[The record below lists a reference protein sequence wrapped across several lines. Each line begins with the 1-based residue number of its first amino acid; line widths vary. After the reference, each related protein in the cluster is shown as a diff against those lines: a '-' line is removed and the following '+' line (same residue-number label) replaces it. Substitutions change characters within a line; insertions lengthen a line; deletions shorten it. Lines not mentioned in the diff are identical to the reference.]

1 MEGISVVVVVG
12 GGGGGGGGSCGGVV
26 RGEGGV
32 RAVVVSQQGDE

>member
-1 MEGISVVVVVG
+1 MEGISVVVVV

>member
-12 GGGGGGGGSCGGVV
+12 GSGGSCGGVV